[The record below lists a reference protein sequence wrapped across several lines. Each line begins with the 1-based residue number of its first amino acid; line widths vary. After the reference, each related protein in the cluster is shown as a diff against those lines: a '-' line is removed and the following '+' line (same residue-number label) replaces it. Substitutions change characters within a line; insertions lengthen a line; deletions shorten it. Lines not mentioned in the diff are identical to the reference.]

1 MNYNMGLGP
10 VSLVKKEKEKEKRKN
25 YNKLTKRVNVQYIC

>member
-1 MNYNMGLGP
+1 MNNNMGLGP